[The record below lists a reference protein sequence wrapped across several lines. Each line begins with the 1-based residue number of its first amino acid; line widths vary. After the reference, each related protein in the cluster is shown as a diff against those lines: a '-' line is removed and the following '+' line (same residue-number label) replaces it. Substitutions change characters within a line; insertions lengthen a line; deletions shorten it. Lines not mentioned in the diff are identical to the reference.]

1 MLVLGGWFLR
11 LIKVTL
17 GWILGITAY
26 EFISSLLRNQ
36 EMDFQF
42 IINFSL
48 AGFIGILIGFGLRNV
63 FKKTKDNN

>member
-1 MLVLGGWFLR
+1 LR